1 MESHVKYGLEVLLD
15 AKYKHER
22 LLEDENL
29 SPKIRT
35 RYEHRVASIKT
46 CIETIKDCFSEE

>member
-1 MESHVKYGLEVLLD
+1 MESHVKYGLEILLD

-29 SPKIRT
+29 SPKVRT